1 MAFDFGF
8 IGCGNMGGALASACL
23 KVVDGK
29 KVAVCDFDETKVKNF
44 QSQGAT
50 PSTAE
55 EIAKTAKFVVLGVK
69 PQVMESAVASIKEI
83 LQTRTDVVVVTMGA
97 GVSISAIRSF
107 AGCPLPVVRI
117 MPNTPVLVGEGMI
130 LYSIDGVS
138 ESDEKAF
145 LDGFLKAGKFDKIP
159 ESEIDAGS
167 ALSGCGPA
175 FVYAFAKAL
184 IEGAIA
190 CGVPEDKALV
200 YTAQTMRGASTMLE
214 TYGDPDTLIKN
225 VCSPGGTTIEGIKSL
240 ENADFGTITAGAV
253 KASYKRTLELKK

>member
-29 KVAVCDFDETKVKNF
+29 KVAVCDFDEAKVKKF
-44 QSQGAT
+44 EEQGAT

-55 EIAKTAKFVVLGVK
+55 EIAKHAKFIVLGVK
-69 PQVMESAVASIKEI
+69 PQVMESAVSAIKES
-83 LQTRTDVVVVTMGA
+83 LQARTDAVVVTMGA
-97 GVSISAIRSF
+97 GVSISAIRQF

-130 LYSIDGVS
+130 LYCIDGVS
-138 ESDEKAF
+138 EDDEKAF
-145 LDGFLKAGKFDKIP
+145 LDGFSKAGKFDKIP

-175 FVYAFAKAL
+175 FVYAFGKAL

-190 CGVPEDKALV
+190 CGVPEDKALL
-200 YTAQTMRGASTMLE
+200 YTAQTMRGASKMLE

-240 ENADFGTITAGAV
+240 QNADFETITANAV